1 MTGNAYFNSLNYS
14 IANEDVAFELAIC
27 RQVKPKKILAICGS
41 GARFLPLASTQPE
54 KITALDLATQ
64 QLALADLRRSVMQH
78 YPLQDY
84 LRFFGYPPYSTHE
97 FKAER
102 AALFSELDIKPS
114 TRTYFQQLFRQ
125 INWDGLLYQGRW
137 EQTFIGIPKKVRLL
151 VGTAYDN
158 IFQFKTMEEQDRFFA
173 EKLKDPIW
181 TSVPAAVLMLMGNAT
196 FFNTVLYR
204 GSFVRKNIPESY
216 FDFYSSAFRRLFAN
230 GLTRENFFL
239 QICFLGRL
247 QYPEGNPLEVHPDVY
262 PLAQEALQAGTTIE
276 LMERDVLG
284 FAARTTEKYDFVSL
298 SNVPSYFSGAPES
311 NYLQSLARCLNRGAI
326 VVVRCYLRIP
336 QGTDTS
342 GYVVV
347 SHDYRE
353 LAALEKMQMYRI
365 IVYRYVG

>member
-14 IANEDVAFELAIC
+14 IANEDVAYELGIC
-27 RQVKPKKILAICGS
+27 RQIKPKKILAICGS

-84 LRFFGYPPYSTHE
+84 QRFLGYPPYSTGE

-102 AALFSELDIKPS
+102 AALFAELDIRPS
-114 TRTYFQQLFRQ
+114 TRSYFQELFRQ
-125 INWDGLLYQGRW
+125 INWEGLLYQGRW
-137 EQTFIGIPKKVRLL
+137 EQTFIGIPNKVRLL
-151 VGTAYDN
+151 VGSAYDN
-158 IFQFKTMEEQDRFFA
+158 IFQFETQDEQDRFFA
-173 EKLKDPIW
+173 EKLNDRVW
-181 TSVPAAVLMLMGNAT
+181 CSVPAAVLMLMGNAT

-204 GSFVRKNIPESY
+204 GSFVRKNIPDSY
-216 FDFYSSAFRRLFAN
+216 FDFYSSAFKRLFAN

-247 QYPEGNPLEVHPDVY
+247 QYPEGNPLEAHPDIY
-262 PLAQEALQAGTTIE
+262 PKAQAALQAGTAIE
-276 LMERDVLG
+276 LVERDILS
-284 FAARTTEKYDFVSL
+284 FAAKTQEKYDFVSL

-311 NYLQSLARCLNRGAI
+311 NYLQSLTRCLNRGAL
-326 VVVRCYLRIP
+326 VVVRCYLRVP

-342 GYVVV
+342 GFIDM
-347 SHDYRE
+347 SRDYDE
-353 LAALEKMQMYRI
+353 LAAKEKMQMYRI
-365 IVYRYVG
+365 IVYKYIG